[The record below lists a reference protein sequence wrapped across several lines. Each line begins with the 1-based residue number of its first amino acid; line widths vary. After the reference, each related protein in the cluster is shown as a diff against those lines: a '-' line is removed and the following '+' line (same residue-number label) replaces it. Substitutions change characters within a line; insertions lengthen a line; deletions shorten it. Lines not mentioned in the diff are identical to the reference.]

1 VAKEDNSSPSIMWA
15 AIIAAVVL
23 AAILV
28 PLAMKPR
35 TSTAGAISSEEV
47 EARIAPVA
55 RVELTR
61 VAVATGPRTAEQ
73 IYNAVCT
80 ACHGTGAAG
89 AHNKGD
95 KAAWAPRLAQGI
107 DGLVK
112 SATAGKGGMPPKG
125 GAADLSDAE
134 FKAVVEYVSK

>member
-1 VAKEDNSSPSIMWA
+1 MWA

-23 AAILV
+23 MAILV
-28 PLAMKPR
+28 PLAMKER
-35 TSTAGAISSEEV
+35 TSTATAAASEEA

-55 RVELTR
+55 RVLLTK
-61 VAVATGPRTAEQ
+61 VAVASGPRTGEQ
-73 IYNAVCT
+73 IYNAVCA

-89 AHNKGD
+89 APKKGD

-107 DGLVK
+107 DGLIK
-112 SATAGKGGMPPKG
+112 SATAGKGAMPPKG